1 MFDHYS
7 TICWCTTNRT
17 KLVMHSISISVY
29 PYHTLFP
36 LYFVISARK
45 KVVNHH
51 QTYRSLVIHPMN
63 SHDIPRKQCVNLHD
77 FPSRFHQNHIGAT
90 VSSHH
95 FGFKFSSLH
104 IYIYI
109 IMYIYI
115 YINMYIYIYNHVYI
129 YIYIYLE
136 IYNHVY
142 INI

>member
-1 MFDHYS
+1 MFSGDSVVKSCELNMWVLKCSENSIWAHETSIDFPRKFPMFDHYS

-17 KLVMHSISISVY
+17 KLVMHSSSISVY

-36 LYFVISARK
+36 HYFVISAHK

-77 FPSRFHQNHIGAT
+77 FPSRFHQNHISAT

-104 IYIYI
+104 R
-109 IMYIYI
+109 
-115 YINMYIYIYNHVYI
+115 
-129 YIYIYLE
+129 
-136 IYNHVY
+136 
-142 INI
+142 